1 MTENRKEDDAN
12 NQLDKIQLTWNE
24 LVYDKNYRPT
34 LRNSHNVCS
43 DSKQRHMYLFG
54 GRSKG
59 GCNNHLYMLSQ
70 DKLEVG
76 WRLIDKPKG
85 DIPSP
90 RKNSAM
96 AYCASYL
103 YLFGGNGHNAKKA
116 ELLLNDFYAFNIATE
131 TWMSLKTR
139 GDIPSPRDRHSL
151 TVIDNKLF
159 IFGGSA
165 SIKSGQQPS
174 SNGGGD
180 QPKEFLNDL
189 YMYNPKT
196 SVWIKLETKNDIRP
210 EARYEHCAAVMGNY
224 LVVSSGKCENGGL
237 FDFWLL
243 DTSQIETVLAEN
255 KNHPKK
261 TSLKWQKIEPK
272 SLEQQNEKAD
282 SNTTTKNVKAEPR
295 WGQSV
300 VAFHQKLIFFGGW
313 NGKYCFND
321 VSVIDFGTN
330 PFRVLVCNING
341 QRPSIRTFHGAGLIG
356 NKMIVIAGRN
366 MSKRLNDTYSLD
378 LSDLAPG
385 GYRRR
390 MSLKATADLQND
402 LQNKI
407 PKISSTLYSD
417 VKNKKKKIN
426 LQSFQLLATLGT
438 GSFGRVRLVKYKGSA
453 AHSENGKDEYFAMK
467 MLRKTRVVEMKQE
480 NHIKWEQ
487 KILSS
492 IRHPFIVNLEA
503 TFQDKFFLY
512 LVLEL
517 VSGGE
522 FFTLLKRAGKLQ
534 LPHCAFYASQIVLVF
549 QFLHHNRIV
558 YRDLKPEN
566 LLIGD
571 DGYLRLTDFGF
582 AKRLDKPYRTWTL
595 CGTPEY
601 IAPEILLNRGHSFSV
616 DWWALG
622 ILLFEMFS
630 GNPPFVDDN
639 PMKIYQKILDGKIE
653 WPLDPKKKEHI
664 IPKRAREFITRLLCK
679 NLSQRLGNLENR
691 AVDVMKHPFFEG
703 VNWKKVLEKSIK
715 KVPWKPDIKNKF
727 DEKEMTKHFDDYD
740 ENTDTENQELDDDP
754 FENDF

>member
-1 MTENRKEDDAN
+1 MSQASDAQRGDTPLSKESV
-12 NQLDKIQLTWNE
+12 DKIQLSWHE
-24 LVYDKNYRPT
+24 LVYEKSHRPT
-34 LRNSHNVCS
+34 LRNSHNVCH
-43 DSKQRHMYLFG
+43 DSKHRNLYLFG

-59 GCNNHLYMLSQ
+59 GCNNHLYHLSQ
-70 DKLEVG
+70 SGLDSG
-76 WRLIDKPKG
+76 WRLVDNVKG
-85 DIPSP
+85 DIPPP

-96 AYCASYL
+96 GYCASYL
-103 YLFGGNGHNAKKA
+103 YLFGGNGHSKKGEA
-116 ELLLNDFYAFNIATE
+116 LLNDLHALNLSTNS
-131 TWMSLKTR
+131 WMTLKTR
-139 GDIPSPRDRHSL
+139 GDIPSARDRHSL
-151 TVIDNKLF
+151 TVICNL
-159 IFGGSA
+159 IYVFGGST
-165 SIKSGQQPS
+165 SSGK
-174 SNGGGD
+174 GD
-180 QPKEFLNDL
+180 GDEFTNDL
-189 YMYNPKT
+189 HVHDPRT
-196 SVWIKLETKNDIRP
+196 SEWHLIHFAKHSARP
-210 EARYEHCAAVMGNY
+210 EPRYEHCAAKMGNY
-224 LVVSSGKCENGGL
+224 LVISSGKCENGGL
-237 FDFWLL
+237 FDFWLV
-243 DTSQIETVLAEN
+243 DTTQIEKALKEN
-255 KNHPKK
+255 LNTKK
-261 TSLKWQKIEPK
+261 EATLKWQRIEPK
-272 SLEQQNEKAD
+272 DLRIANGQRQGQGIQAQ
-282 SNTTTKNVKAEPR
+282 PR

-300 VAFHQKLIFFGGW
+300 VAFHQKLVFFGGW
-313 NGKYCFND
+313 NGKFCFND
-321 VSVIDFGTN
+321 VQVVDFGSN
-330 PFRVLVCNING
+330 PFKVLNVTISG
-341 QRPSIRTFHGAGLIG
+341 AKVPSIRTFHGAGLLG
-356 NKMIVIAGRN
+356 TRLIVVAGRN
-366 MSKRLNDTYSLD
+366 MSKRLNDTYCLD

-390 MSLKATADLQND
+390 MSLRATADLQND
-402 LQNKI
+402 LQHQIPRVQSKLYEDIRSKGTKI
-407 PKISSTLYSD
+407 TLSSFTL
-417 VKNKKKKIN
+417 K
-426 LQSFQLLATLGT
+426 ATLGT
-438 GSFGRVRLVKYKGSA
+438 GSFGRVRLVQYEKE
-453 AHSENGKDEYFAMK
+453 HFAMK

-503 TFQDKFFLY
+503 TFQDQYFLY

-566 LLIGD
+566 LLISV

-653 WPLDPKKKEHI
+653 WPLDPKKKEHV
-664 IPKRAREFITRLLCK
+664 IPKRARDFISRLLCK

-715 KVPWKPDIKNKF
+715 KVPWKPEVKDPE
-727 DEKEMTKHFDDYD
+727 DTKHFDDYD
-740 ENTDTENQELDDDP
+740 ENTDTEDVELPDDP
-754 FENDF
+754 FLDVF

>member
-1 MTENRKEDDAN
+1 
-12 NQLDKIQLTWNE
+12 
-24 LVYDKNYRPT
+24 
-34 LRNSHNVCS
+34 
-43 DSKQRHMYLFG
+43 
-54 GRSKG
+54 
-59 GCNNHLYMLSQ
+59 
-70 DKLEVG
+70 
-76 WRLIDKPKG
+76 
-85 DIPSP
+85 
-90 RKNSAM
+90 
-96 AYCASYL
+96 
-103 YLFGGNGHNAKKA
+103 
-116 ELLLNDFYAFNIATE
+116 
-131 TWMSLKTR
+131 
-139 GDIPSPRDRHSL
+139 
-151 TVIDNKLF
+151 
-159 IFGGSA
+159 
-165 SIKSGQQPS
+165 
-174 SNGGGD
+174 
-180 QPKEFLNDL
+180 
-189 YMYNPKT
+189 
-196 SVWIKLETKNDIRP
+196 
-210 EARYEHCAAVMGNY
+210 
-224 LVVSSGKCENGGL
+224 
-237 FDFWLL
+237 
-243 DTSQIETVLAEN
+243 
-255 KNHPKK
+255 
-261 TSLKWQKIEPK
+261 
-272 SLEQQNEKAD
+272 
-282 SNTTTKNVKAEPR
+282 
-295 WGQSV
+295 
-300 VAFHQKLIFFGGW
+300 
-313 NGKYCFND
+313 
-321 VSVIDFGTN
+321 
-330 PFRVLVCNING
+330 
-341 QRPSIRTFHGAGLIG
+341 
-356 NKMIVIAGRN
+356 MIVVAGRN
-366 MSKRLNDTYSLD
+366 MSKRLNDTFTLD

-385 GYRRR
+385 GYEHR
-390 MSLKATADLQND
+390 MSLRATADLQND

-407 PKISSTLYSD
+407 PKISSSLYRD
-417 VKNKKKKIN
+417 IKEKKVKISLNHFELK
-426 LQSFQLLATLGT
+426 ATLGT
-438 GSFGRVRLVKYKGSA
+438 GSFGRVRLVLYTGNTGNNSSKSSSSSTTSK
-453 AHSENGKDEYFAMK
+453 EYFAMK

-503 TFQDKFFLY
+503 TFQDKYFLY

-566 LLIGD
+566 LLIGV

-653 WPLDPKKKEHI
+653 WPMDPKKKEHI
-664 IPKRAREFITRLLCK
+664 IPKRAREFISRLLCK

-715 KVPWKPDIKNKF
+715 KVPWKPDIKSK

>member
-1 MTENRKEDDAN
+1 MTEKGKNSSNAN
-12 NQLDKIQLTWNE
+12 DSLDKIQLTWKE
-24 LVYDKNYRPT
+24 LVYDKNNRPT

-43 DSKQRHMYLFG
+43 DSKHRHTYLFG

-59 GCNNHLYMLSQ
+59 GCNNHLYVLSV
-70 DKLEVG
+70 DRLDSG
-76 WRLIDKPKG
+76 WKLIDKPRG
-85 DIPSP
+85 DMPCP

-96 AYCASYL
+96 GYCASYL
-103 YLFGGNGHNAKKA
+103 YLFGGNGHRKKG
-116 ELLLNDFYAFNIATE
+116 ELLLNDFYAFNISTE
-131 TWMSLKTR
+131 QWMNLKTR
-139 GDIPSPRDRHSL
+139 GDQPSPRDRHSM
-151 TVIDNKLF
+151 TVIDNRIF
-159 IFGGSA
+159 IFGGS
-165 SIKSGQQPS
+165 SGGS
-174 SNGGGD
+174 G
-180 QPKEFLNDL
+180 EFLNDL
-189 YMYNPKT
+189 FLYNPKT
-196 SVWIKLETKNDIRP
+196 SSWTEIFVSSGSAVP
-210 EARYEHCAAVMGNY
+210 EARYEHCAAAMGNY
-224 LVVSSGKCENGGL
+224 LVISSGKCASGGL

-243 DTSQIETVLAEN
+243 DTSQISTLIANKSNTASETTLQ
-255 KNHPKK
+255 
-261 TSLKWQKIEPK
+261 WQKIEP
-272 SLEQQNEKAD
+272 AGATD
-282 SNTTTKNVKAEPR
+282 SSSATTTSASIKSEPR

-300 VAFHQKLIFFGGW
+300 IAFHQKLIFFGGW
-313 NGKYCFND
+313 NGKFCFND
-321 VSVIDFGTN
+321 VSVVDFGTN
-330 PFRVLVCNING
+330 PFRVLICRISG
-341 QRPSIRTFHGAGLIG
+341 SRPSIRTFHGAGIVG
-356 NKMIVIAGRN
+356 AGMIIIAGRN
-366 MSKRLNDTYSLD
+366 MGKRLCDTHYLD

-390 MSLKATADLQND
+390 MSLRATADLQEQNEFKELGAESKLRRD
-402 LQNKI
+402 LV
-407 PKISSTLYSD
+407 SGALVAHLD
-417 VKNKKKKIN
+417 AFE
-426 LQSFQLLATLGT
+426 LRATLGT
-438 GSFGRVRLVKYKGSA
+438 GSFGRVRLVRYES
-453 AHSENGKDEYFAMK
+453 EYFAMK
-467 MLRKTRVVEMKQE
+467 MLRKTRVIEMKQE
-480 NHIKWEQ
+480 NHIKWEY

-503 TFQDKFFLY
+503 TFQDEYFLY

-566 LLIGD
+566 LLIGC

-653 WPLDPKKKEHI
+653 WPMHPKKKEHI
-664 IPKRAREFITRLLCK
+664 IPKRAREFISRLLCK

-715 KVPWKPDIKNKF
+715 KVPWKPEITNLED
-727 DEKEMTKHFDDYD
+727 TKHFDDYD

-754 FENDF
+754 FINDF